1 MRMTNAV
8 GVALV
13 ATAMFGVPHVSA
25 AQTSTPVRVGP
36 DTPFDSIFSGMKYRL
51 IGPFRGGRAD
61 GVSGVAQQPSV
72 YYFGSASGGLWKT
85 KDAGTTWKPLWDH
98 FPEASPSVGA
108 VEVAP
113 SDPNVVYVGTGEAN
127 IRGNVVTGNGLYKS
141 TDAGKT
147 WKFIGLRD
155 SEAIGRLAVSPTDPN
170 TVLVAALG
178 HPFGA
183 NSERGIYRTR
193 DGGQTWQ
200 RVLYVN
206 DKTGGI
212 DVQYDPA
219 NPNVVY
225 AGMWQVIRKPWDF
238 ESGGPGSGLYRS
250 TDGGAT
256 WQKLTGHGLPAGIWG
271 KVGVAPTPDPR
282 RVYAL
287 IEAKDG
293 GLYRTDDGGASWK
306 LINDSDLYR
315 QRAWYYT
322 AVFADPKDANKVYIM
337 NTGAYKSKD
346 GGKTFKKMP
355 TFHGDNHS
363 LWINPA
369 NTDLMV
375 NSNDGGADVSVDG
388 GDTWTSEM
396 NQPTAQFYHIAV
408 DDQVPYHLYGAQQDN
423 TTVEIASADTR
434 GPIGELD
441 WHSVGGGES
450 GYVVPQPGNPNIVIA
465 NGYGGNV
472 DRYDTATGETDPIN
486 PWARQ
491 VMGWAPKDLQHR
503 SQWTE
508 PLAFSPHDP
517 NVLYNADEVLFES
530 TDLGQSWR
538 IISPDLSRNDK
549 SKQLSSG
556 GPITK
561 DNTDIETYDT
571 IFSVVESP
579 VQKGLI
585 WVGTDDGL
593 IKLTTDGGANW
604 RNVTPKEMPAWGTVD
619 MVEADPHQAGTAYI
633 AVDCHRL
640 DDFRPHAFRTDDY
653 GKTWVSITQGIPDGS
668 YVHAIRVDPAK
679 AGLLYAATETGIFVS
694 FDDGARWQPLQLNL
708 PRVPV
713 HDMVVHDGDLA
724 VATHGRSFWVLDD
737 LSPIRQW
744 SDGIRGEDFHLFA
757 PRVTR
762 RILYSG
768 FGDMTGKFTG
778 ANPPAGVV
786 VDYYL
791 SSGLATGTPASSDDK
806 GGDASKGES
815 SKRVKIEILDAAGNV
830 IRTFPD
836 PYQPKKKGGDD
847 DDFRGPKPAVLTAN
861 AGLNR
866 FVWDMRYAGSPAIP
880 KTAMWAASLAGPVA
894 LPGHYQVRVTVDGKS
909 ETQPFEITPDPRL
922 HVTEAELQQQFD
934 LDMAIRGELRQ
945 VQDALLQIRA
955 LHAGLASV
963 RKAAAAKSVA
973 NGSRILRAAN
983 ELERKATAV
992 EDRMIQRKSI
1002 ASEDPLN
1009 FPIRLNNMI
1018 ASLNAL
1024 VERGVCA
1031 PTQADMTDF
1040 DQLKGMAA
1048 TDLKEWDRT
1057 RQTDLTSFNALLA
1070 KSGQPAI
1077 TLH

>member
-1 MRMTNAV
+1 MRMKNAFAASLLAAV
-8 GVALV
+8 VLGMPQVD
-13 ATAMFGVPHVSA
+13 A
-25 AQTSTPVRVGP
+25 AQPSTPVRMGP
-36 DTPFDSIFSGMKYRL
+36 DTPYDAVFAGMKYRL

-61 GVSGVAQQPSV
+61 GVSGVAQQPNV
-72 YYFGSASGGLWKT
+72 YYFGSVSGGLWKT
-85 KDAGTTWKPLWDH
+85 TDSGTTWKPLWDH
-98 FPEASPSVGA
+98 FPQASPSVGA

-113 SDPNVVYVGTGEAN
+113 SDPNIVYVGTGEAN
-127 IRGNVVTGNGLYKS
+127 IRGNVVTGNGMYKS

-147 WKFIGLRD
+147 WQFIGLRD
-155 SEAIGRLAVSPTDPN
+155 SEAIGRLAVNPTDPN

-183 NSERGIYRTR
+183 NNERGIYRTR
-193 DGGQTWQ
+193 DGGKTWQ
-200 RVLYVN
+200 RVLYVD

-219 NPNVVY
+219 NPNIVY
-225 AGMWQVIRKPWDF
+225 AGMWQVIRKPWIF

-250 TDGGAT
+250 TDGGTT
-256 WQKLTGHGLPAGIWG
+256 WQKLTGHGLPSGIWG
-271 KVGVAPTPDPR
+271 KVGVAPTPDSQ

-322 AVFADPKDANKVYIM
+322 AVFADPKDRNKVYIM
-337 NTGAYKSKD
+337 NTGAYKSTD

-363 LWINPA
+363 LWINPR
-369 NTDLMV
+369 NTNLMV

-388 GDTWTSEM
+388 GATWTTEM
-396 NQPTAQFYHIAV
+396 NQPTAQFYHVAV
-408 DDQVPYHLYGAQQDN
+408 DDQIPYHLYGAQQDN

-434 GPIGELD
+434 GPITELD

-472 DRYDTATGETDPIN
+472 DRYDVATGEIDPIN

-508 PLAFSPHDP
+508 PLAFSPHDA

-538 IISPDLSRNDK
+538 IISPDLTRNDK

-561 DNTDIETYDT
+561 DNTGIETYDT

-585 WVGTDDGL
+585 WAGTDDGL
-593 IKLTTDGGANW
+593 IQLTTDGGAHW
-604 RNVTPKEMPAWGTVD
+604 RNVTPKDMPAWGTVD
-619 MVEADPHQAGTAYI
+619 MVEADPHKAGTAYI

-640 DDFRPHAFRTDDY
+640 DDFRPHAFRTDDF
-653 GKTWVSITQGIPDGS
+653 GKTWVSIAQGIPDGS
-668 YVHAIRVDPAK
+668 YVHAVRADPAR

-713 HDMVVHDGDLA
+713 HDLVVHDGDLA

-737 LSPIRQW
+737 LSPVRQW
-744 SDGIRGEDFHLFA
+744 SESMRAEDFHLFA
-757 PRVTR
+757 PRTTR

-768 FGDMTGKFTG
+768 FGDMTGKSNG

-791 SSGLATGTPASSDDK
+791 ASGAAPSSADGSDAK
-806 GGDASKGES
+806 EAHS
-815 SKRVKIEILDAAGNV
+815 SKRVKVEILDAAGQV

-836 PYQPKKKGGDD
+836 PYQPKKEKGGD

-880 KTAMWAASLAGPVA
+880 KTAMWAASLQGPVA
-894 LPGHYQVRVTVDGKS
+894 LPGHYQVRVTVDGRS
-909 ETQPFEITPDPRL
+909 ETQSFEIVPDPRL
-922 HVTEAELQQQFD
+922 HVPEAQLQQQFD
-934 LDMAIRGELRQ
+934 LDMAIRRELRQ
-945 VQDALLQIRA
+945 VQDAILQIRT
-955 LHAGLASV
+955 LHARLASIRDAV
-963 RKAAAAKSVA
+963 AAKKIA
-973 NGSRILRAAN
+973 KRSRILRAAN
-983 ELERKATAV
+983 DLERKTTVV
-992 EDRMIQRKSI
+992 EDRMIQRKSV

-1024 VERGVCA
+1024 VERGSSA
-1031 PTQADMTDF
+1031 PTQAEMTDF
-1040 DQLKGMAA
+1040 DQLRATAA
-1048 TDLKEWDRT
+1048 EDLKAWDRAKRTDLAA
-1057 RQTDLTSFNALLA
+1057 FNALLG

-1077 TLH
+1077 TLD

>member
-1 MRMTNAV
+1 MRMPNAFAISLLAAV
-8 GVALV
+8 ALGVA
-13 ATAMFGVPHVSA
+13 HVDAGQPSINVRIN
-25 AQTSTPVRVGP
+25 ST
-36 DTPFDSIFSGMKYRL
+36 TPYDAVFAGMKYRL
-51 IGPFRGGRAD
+51 IGPYRGGRAT
-61 GVSGVAQQPSV
+61 GVSGVAQQPNV

-85 KDAGTTWKPLWDH
+85 TDSGVTWNPLWDH

-108 VEVAP
+108 VAVAP
-113 SDPNVVYVGTGEAN
+113 SDPNTVYVGTGEAN
-127 IRGNVVTGNGLYKS
+127 IRGNVVTGNGMYKS

-155 SEAIGRLAVSPTDPN
+155 SEAVGRLAVNATDPN

-183 NSERGIYRTR
+183 NDQRGIYRTR
-193 DGGQTWQ
+193 DGGNSWQ

-206 DKTGGI
+206 DRTGGI
-212 DVQYDPA
+212 DVQYAPG

-225 AGMWQVIRKPWDF
+225 AAMWQVIRKPWIF

-250 TDGGAT
+250 TDGGTT
-256 WQKLTGHGLPAGIWG
+256 WQKLTGQGLPSGIWG
-271 KVGVAPTPDPR
+271 RIGVAPTSDPQ

-293 GLYRTDDGGASWK
+293 GLYRTDDGGATWK

-322 AVFADPKDANKVYIM
+322 CVFADPKDPNKVYIM
-337 NTGAYKSKD
+337 NTGAYKSTD

-363 LWINPA
+363 LWINPS
-369 NTDLMV
+369 NTNLLV

-388 GDTWTSEM
+388 GATWTTEM
-396 NQPTAQFYHIAV
+396 NQPTAQFYHVAV
-408 DDQVPYHLYGAQQDN
+408 DNQTPYHLYGAQQDN
-423 TTVEIASADTR
+423 TTVDIASADVR

-450 GYVVPQPGNPNIVIA
+450 GYVVPKPDDPNIVIA

-472 DRYDTATGETDPIN
+472 DRYDNLTGEIDPIN

-538 IISPDLSRNDK
+538 IISPDLTRNDK
-549 SKQLSSG
+549 SKQLASG

-585 WVGTDDGL
+585 WAGTDDGL
-593 IKLTTDGGANW
+593 IQLTTDGGTHW
-604 RNVTPKEMPAWGTVD
+604 RNVTPKDMPRWGTVD
-619 MVEADPHQAGTAYI
+619 MVEADPHKAGTAYI

-668 YVHAIRVDPAK
+668 YVHAVRVDPARD
-679 AGLLYAATETGIFVS
+679 GLLYAATETGIFVS
-694 FDDGARWQPLQLNL
+694 FDDGSSWQPLQLNL

-713 HDMVVHDGDLA
+713 HDIVVHDGDLA

-737 LSPIRQW
+737 LSPVRQW
-744 SDGIRGEDFHLFA
+744 YDSIRTEDFHLFK
-757 PRVTR
+757 PRAAE

-768 FGDMTGKFTG
+768 FGDMTGKVNG

-791 SSGLATGTPASSDDK
+791 ASGAAPKPNDKAGAGDK
-806 GGDASKGES
+806 GA
-815 SKRVKIEILDAAGNV
+815 SKRVKIEFLDSAGQV

-836 PYQPKKKGGDD
+836 PYQPKKAKGGDD
-847 DDFRGPKPAVLTAN
+847 DDFRGPKPPVITAD

-880 KTAMWAASLAGPVA
+880 KTSMWAAALQGPVA
-894 LPGHYQVRVTVDGKS
+894 LPGKYEVRVTVDGRS
-909 ETQPFEITPDPRL
+909 ETQPLEIAPDPRL

-934 LDMAIRGELRQ
+934 LDMAIRDELRQ
-945 VQDALLQIRA
+945 VQGAILQIRA
-955 LHAGLASV
+955 LDAKLVSMHHS
-963 RKAAAAKSVA
+963 AAASGSRVLRVADALERKTTAVEDKLIQRKSVA
-973 NGSRILRAAN
+973 N
-983 ELERKATAV
+983 
-992 EDRMIQRKSI
+992 
-1002 ASEDPLN
+1002 EDPLN
-1009 FPIRLNNMI
+1009 FPIRLNNML

-1024 VERGVCA
+1024 VERGSSA
-1031 PTQADMTDF
+1031 PTQAELTEF
-1040 DQLKGMAA
+1040 NQLKSMAA
-1048 TDLKEWDRT
+1048 ADLAEWNRIKSTDLAA
-1057 RQTDLTSFNALLA
+1057 FNATLSR
-1070 KSGQPAI
+1070 SGQSAI
-1077 TLH
+1077 TL

>member
-1 MRMTNAV
+1 MRMTNAF
-8 GVALV
+8 
-13 ATAMFGVPHVSA
+13 ATSLLAAVVLGVPHVDA
-25 AQTSTPVRVGP
+25 AQPSTTVRMSSTAHYDAVFG
-36 DTPFDSIFSGMKYRL
+36 GMKYRL

-61 GVSGVAQQPSV
+61 GVSGVAQQPNV
-72 YYFGSASGGLWKT
+72 YYFGSSSGGVWKT
-85 KDAGTTWKPLWDH
+85 TDSGTTWKPLWDH
-98 FPEASPSVGA
+98 FPEASPSIGA
-108 VEVAP
+108 IVVAP
-113 SDPNVVYVGTGEAN
+113 SDPNIVYVGTGEAN
-127 IRGNVVTGNGLYKS
+127 IRGNVVTGNGVYKS
-141 TDAGKT
+141 TDAGKS
-147 WKFIGLRD
+147 WKFAGLRD
-155 SEAIGRLAVSPTDPN
+155 SEAIGRMAVNPTDPQ

-193 DGGQTWQ
+193 DGGKTWQ

-219 NPNVVY
+219 NPSVVY
-225 AGMWQVIRKPWDF
+225 AAMWQVIRKPWIF

-250 TDGGAT
+250 TDGGTT
-256 WQKLTGHGLPAGIWG
+256 WQRLTGHGLPTGIWG
-271 KVGVAPTPDPR
+271 RIGVAPTPDSQ

-293 GLYRTDDGGASWK
+293 GLYRTDDGGANWK

-322 AVFADPKDANKVYIM
+322 AVFADPKNPAKVYIM
-337 NTGAYKSKD
+337 NTGAYKSTD

-363 LWINPA
+363 LWINPR
-369 NTDLMV
+369 NTNLMV

-388 GDTWTSEM
+388 GDTWTAEM
-396 NQPTAQFYHIAV
+396 NQPTAQFYHVAV
-408 DDQVPYHLYGAQQDN
+408 DNQVPYHLYGAQQDN
-423 TTVEIASADTR
+423 TTVEIASADVR

-450 GYVVPQPGNPNIVIA
+450 GYVVPKPDDPNIVIA

-472 DRYDTATGETDPIN
+472 DRYDTRTGEIDPIN

-508 PLAFSPHDP
+508 PLAFSPHDS

-538 IISPDLSRNDK
+538 VISPDLTRNDK

-593 IKLTTDGGANW
+593 IKLTTDGGAHW
-604 RNVTPKEMPAWGTVD
+604 RNVTPRNMPQWGTVD
-619 MVEADPHQAGTAYI
+619 MVEADPHEAVSAYI

-640 DDFRPHAFRTDDY
+640 DDFRPHAFRTKDF

-668 YVHAIRVDPAK
+668 YVHAVRVDPAR

-694 FDDGARWQPLQLNL
+694 FDDGAKWQPLQLNL

-713 HDMVVHDGDLA
+713 HDIEVHDGDLA
-724 VATHGRSFWVLDD
+724 VATHGRAFWVLDD
-737 LSPIRQW
+737 LSPVRQW
-744 SDGIRGEDFHLFA
+744 SDSIRNEDFHLFT

-768 FGDMTGKFTG
+768 FGDMTGKANG

-791 SSGLATGTPASSDDK
+791 ASGTARSPDDK
-806 GGDASKGES
+806 GQS
-815 SKRVKIEILDAAGNV
+815 SKRVKIEFLDASGRV

-836 PYQPKKKGGDD
+836 PYQPKKDMGAD
-847 DDFRGPKPAVLTAN
+847 DDFRGPKPVVITAD

-880 KTAMWAASLAGPVA
+880 KTSLWSASLQGPVA
-894 LPGHYQVRVTVDGKS
+894 LPGRYQVRVTVDGKS

-922 HVTEAELQQQFD
+922 RVTPAELKQQFD

-945 VQDALLQIRA
+945 VQAAIEQIRTLDA
-955 LHAGLASV
+955 KLASIRHSV
-963 RKAAAAKSVA
+963 TAEKSSAAPT
-973 NGSRILRAAN
+973 ILRQADA
-983 ELERKATAV
+983 LERKTTAV
-992 EDRMIQRKSI
+992 EDKLIQRKSV

-1009 FPIRLNNMI
+1009 FPIRLNNML

-1024 VERGVCA
+1024 VERGSSA
-1031 PTQADMTDF
+1031 PTQADLTEF
-1040 DQLKGMAA
+1040 QQLKAMAA
-1048 TDLKEWDRT
+1048 EDLAEWERIKRTDLAA
-1057 RQTDLTSFNALLA
+1057 FNASIGQ
-1070 KSGQPAI
+1070 SGQSAI
-1077 TLH
+1077 TL

>member
-1 MRMTNAV
+1 MRLTNAF
-8 GVALV
+8 
-13 ATAMFGVPHVSA
+13 ATSLLAAIVLGVPHVDA
-25 AQTSTPVRVGP
+25 AQPSTTVQMTST
-36 DTPFDSIFSGMKYRL
+36 TPYDAVFGGMKYRL

-61 GVSGVAQQPSV
+61 GVSGVAQQPNV
-72 YYFGSASGGLWKT
+72 YYFGSVSGGVWKT
-85 KDAGTTWKPLWDH
+85 TDSGTTWKPLWDH
-98 FPEASPSVGA
+98 FPEASPSIGA
-108 VEVAP
+108 IVVAP
-113 SDPNVVYVGTGEAN
+113 SDPNIVYVGTGEAN
-127 IRGNVVTGNGLYKS
+127 IRGNVVTGNGVYKS
-141 TDAGKT
+141 TDAGKSWT
-147 WKFIGLRD
+147 FAGLRD
-155 SEAIGRLAVSPTDPN
+155 SEAIGRMAVNPTDPD

-193 DGGQTWQ
+193 DGGKTWQ

-219 NPNVVY
+219 NPSIVY
-225 AGMWQVIRKPWDF
+225 AAMWQVIRKPWIF
-238 ESGGPGSGLYRS
+238 ESGGPGSALYRS
-250 TDGGAT
+250 TDGGST
-256 WQKLTGHGLPAGIWG
+256 WQKLTGHGLPSGIWG
-271 KVGVAPTPDPR
+271 RIGVAPTPDSR

-293 GLYRTDDGGASWK
+293 GLYRTDDGGANWK
-306 LINDSDLYR
+306 VINDSDLYR

-337 NTGAYKSKD
+337 NTGAYKSTD
-346 GGKTFKKMP
+346 GGETFKKMP

-363 LWINPA
+363 LWINPR

-388 GDTWTSEM
+388 GDTWTDEM

-408 DDQVPYHLYGAQQDN
+408 DDRVPYHLYGAQQDN
-423 TTVEIASADTR
+423 TTVEIASADAR

-450 GYVVPQPGNPNIVIA
+450 GYVVPKPDDPNVVIA

-472 DRYDTATGETDPIN
+472 DRYDTRTGEIDPIN

-538 IISPDLSRNDK
+538 VISPDLTRNDK

-579 VQKGLI
+579 AQKGLI

-593 IKLTTDGGANW
+593 VKLTTDGGAHW
-604 RNVTPKEMPAWGTVD
+604 RNVTPKDMPQWGTVD
-619 MVEADPHQAGTAYI
+619 MVEADPHKAGTAYI

-640 DDFRPHAFRTDDY
+640 DDFRPHAFRTDDF

-668 YVHAIRVDPAK
+668 YVHAVRVDPAR

-694 FDDGARWQPLQLNL
+694 FDDGAQWQPLQLNL

-737 LSPIRQW
+737 LSPVRQW
-744 SDGIRGEDFHLFA
+744 SDSIRNEDFHLFM

-768 FGDMTGKFTG
+768 FGDMTGKSTG

-791 SSGLATGTPASSDDK
+791 SSGTARGPDDK
-806 GGDASKGES
+806 GGAADSHS
-815 SKRVKIEILDAAGNV
+815 SQRVKIELLDASGQV

-836 PYQPKKKGGDD
+836 PYQPKKEKGGD
-847 DDFRGPKPAVLTAN
+847 DDFRGPKPVAITAD

-880 KTAMWAASLAGPVA
+880 KTSLWSASLQGPIA
-894 LPGHYQVRVTVDGKS
+894 LPGRYQVRVTVDGKS
-909 ETQPFEITPDPRL
+909 ETQPLEITPDPRL
-922 HVTEAELQQQFD
+922 HVTQAQLAQQFD
-934 LDMAIRGELRQ
+934 LDMSIRAELRQ
-945 VQDALLQIRA
+945 VQAAIEQIRTLDA
-955 LHAGLASV
+955 KLTSIRHSV
-963 RKAAAAKSVA
+963 AAEKSAAA
-973 NGSRILRAAN
+973 SRILRQADD
-983 ELERKATAV
+983 LERKTTAV
-992 EDRMIQRKSI
+992 EDRLIQRKSV

-1009 FPIRLNNMI
+1009 FPIRLNNML

-1024 VERGVCA
+1024 VERGSSP
-1031 PTQADMTDF
+1031 PTQADLAEF
-1040 DQLKGMAA
+1040 NQLKAMAA
-1048 TDLKEWDRT
+1048 ADLAEWDRIK
-1057 RQTDLTSFNALLA
+1057 RADLAAFNAA
-1070 KSGQPAI
+1070 ISRSGQSAI
-1077 TLH
+1077 TL

>member
-1 MRMTNAV
+1 MRLTNAFATSMLAAI
-8 GVALV
+8 AL
-13 ATAMFGVPHVSA
+13 GVPHVDA
-25 AQTSTPVRVGP
+25 AQPSTTVQMTST
-36 DTPFDSIFSGMKYRL
+36 TPYDAVFGGMKYRL

-61 GVSGVAQQPSV
+61 GVSGVAQQPNV
-72 YYFGSASGGLWKT
+72 YYFGSVSGGVWKT
-85 KDAGTTWKPLWDH
+85 TDSGTTWKPLWDH
-98 FPEASPSVGA
+98 FPEASPSIGA
-108 VEVAP
+108 IVVAP
-113 SDPNVVYVGTGEAN
+113 SDPNIVYVGTGEAN
-127 IRGNVVTGNGLYKS
+127 IRGNVVTGNGVYKS
-141 TDAGKT
+141 TDAGKS
-147 WKFIGLRD
+147 WEFAGLRD
-155 SEAIGRLAVSPTDPN
+155 SEAIGRMAVNPTDPD

-193 DGGQTWQ
+193 DGGKTWQ

-219 NPNVVY
+219 NPSIVY
-225 AGMWQVIRKPWDF
+225 AAMWQVIRKPWIF

-250 TDGGAT
+250 TDGGST
-256 WQKLTGHGLPAGIWG
+256 WQKLTGHGLPSGIWG
-271 KVGVAPTPDPR
+271 KIGVAPTPDSQ

-306 LINDSDLYR
+306 RINDSDLYR

-337 NTGAYKSKD
+337 NTGAYKSTD

-363 LWINPA
+363 LWINPR

-388 GDTWTSEM
+388 GDTWTDEM

-423 TTVEIASADTR
+423 TTVEIASADAR

-450 GYVVPQPGNPNIVIA
+450 GYVVPKPDDPNVVIA

-472 DRYDTATGETDPIN
+472 DRYDTRTGEIDPIN

-538 IISPDLSRNDK
+538 VISPDLTRNDK

-579 VQKGLI
+579 AQKGLI

-593 IKLTTDGGANW
+593 VKLTMDGGAHW
-604 RNVTPKEMPAWGTVD
+604 RNVTPKDMPQWGTVD
-619 MVEADPHQAGTAYI
+619 MVEADPHKAGTAYI

-640 DDFRPHAFRTDDY
+640 DDFRPHAFRTDDF
-653 GKTWVSITQGIPDGS
+653 GKTWVPITQGIPDGS
-668 YVHAIRVDPAK
+668 YVHAVRVDPAR

-694 FDDGARWQPLQLNL
+694 FDDGAQWQSLQLNL

-737 LSPIRQW
+737 LSPVRQW
-744 SDGIRGEDFHLFA
+744 SDSIRNEDFHLFT
-757 PRVTR
+757 PRATR

-768 FGDMTGKFTG
+768 FGDMTGKSTG

-791 SSGLATGTPASSDDK
+791 SSGTARAPDDK
-806 GGDASKGES
+806 GGAAGGHS
-815 SKRVKIEILDAAGNV
+815 SQRVKIEFLDASGQV

-836 PYQPKKKGGDD
+836 PYQPKKEKGSDD
-847 DDFRGPKPAVLTAN
+847 DSRGPKPVTITAD

-866 FVWDMRYAGSPAIP
+866 LVWDMRYAGSPAIP
-880 KTAMWAASLAGPVA
+880 KTSLWSASLQGPIA
-894 LPGHYQVRVTVDGKS
+894 LPGRYQVRVTVDGKS

-922 HVTEAELQQQFD
+922 HVTQAQLEQQFD
-934 LDMAIRGELRQ
+934 LDMSIRAELRQ
-945 VQDALLQIRA
+945 VQAAIEQIRTLDA
-955 LHAGLASV
+955 KVASI
-963 RKAAAAKSVA
+963 RQSVA
-973 NGSRILRAAN
+973 AGKSSAASRILRQADD
-983 ELERKATAV
+983 LERKTTAV
-992 EDRMIQRKSI
+992 EDELIQRKSV

-1009 FPIRLNNMI
+1009 FPIRLNNML

-1024 VERGVCA
+1024 VERGSSP
-1031 PTQADMTDF
+1031 PTQADLTEF
-1040 DQLKGMAA
+1040 NQLKAMAA
-1048 TDLKEWDRT
+1048 ADLAEWDRIK
-1057 RQTDLTSFNALLA
+1057 RTDLAAFNAA
-1070 KSGQPAI
+1070 ISRSGQSAI
-1077 TLH
+1077 TL

>member
-1 MRMTNAV
+1 MRMTNALAISV
-8 GVALV
+8 I
-13 ATAMFGVPHVSA
+13 ATAVLGVPHVNA
-25 AQTSTPVRVGP
+25 AQPSTPVRMGP
-36 DTPFDSIFSGMKYRL
+36 DAPYDSIFTGMKYRL

-61 GVSGVAQQPSV
+61 GVSGVAQQPNV
-72 YYFGSASGGLWKT
+72 YYFGSVSGGLWKT
-85 KDAGTTWKPLWDH
+85 TDSGNTWKPLWDH
-98 FPEASPSVGA
+98 FPQASPSVGA
-108 VEVAP
+108 VAVAP

-141 TDAGKT
+141 SDSGKT

-155 SEAIGRLAVSPTDPN
+155 SEAIGRLAVNPTDPN

-183 NSERGIYRTR
+183 NGERGIYRTR

-212 DVQYDPA
+212 DVQYDPS
-219 NPNVVY
+219 NPNIVY
-225 AGMWQVIRKPWDF
+225 AGMWQVIRKPWIF
-238 ESGGPGSGLYRS
+238 KSGGPGSGLYKS
-250 TDGGAT
+250 TDGGTT
-256 WQKLTGHGLPAGIWG
+256 WQKLTGHGLPRGIWG
-271 KVGVAPTPDPR
+271 RVGVAPTPDSQR
-282 RVYAL
+282 IYAL

-306 LINDSDLYR
+306 LANDSDLYR

-322 AVFADPKDANKVYIM
+322 AVFADPKDASKVYIM
-337 NTGAYKSKD
+337 NTGAYKSMD

-363 LWINPA
+363 LWVNPN
-369 NTDLMV
+369 NTNLMV

-388 GDTWTSEM
+388 GETWTTEM
-396 NQPTAQFYHIAV
+396 NQPTAQFYHVAV
-408 DDQVPYHLYGAQQDN
+408 DDQVPYHIYGAQQDN

-472 DRYDTATGETDPIN
+472 DRYDTATGEIDPIN

-508 PLAFSPHDP
+508 PLAFSPHDS

-538 IISPDLSRNDK
+538 TISPDLTRNDK

-585 WVGTDDGL
+585 WAGTDDGL
-593 IKLTTDGGANW
+593 IKLTMDGGANW
-604 RNVTPKEMPAWGTVD
+604 RNVTPKDMPAWGTVD
-619 MVEADPHQAGTAYI
+619 MVEADPHKAGTAYI

-640 DDFRPHAFRTDDY
+640 DDFRPHAFRTDDF

-668 YVHAIRVDPAK
+668 YVHAVRVDPAR

-694 FDDGARWQPLQLNL
+694 FDDGAQWQPLQLNL

-713 HDMVVHDGDLA
+713 HDLLVHDGDLV

-737 LSPIRQW
+737 LSGIRQW
-744 SDGIRGEDFHLFA
+744 SQSIGSEAFHLFA
-757 PRVTR
+757 PRTSR

-768 FGDMTGKFTG
+768 FGDMTGKFNG

-791 SSGLATGTPASSDDK
+791 ASGTAPSADDK
-806 GGDASKGES
+806 GGAAARS

-836 PYQPKKKGGDD
+836 PYQPKKEKGGDD
-847 DDFRGPKPAVLTAN
+847 DDFRGPKPAVLTAD

-945 VQDALLQIRA
+945 VQDALLQIRV
-955 LHAGLASV
+955 LHTRLASLREAV
-963 RKAAAAKSVA
+963 AAKKIA
-973 NGSRILRAAN
+973 NGPRILRAAN
-983 ELERKATAV
+983 ELERKTTAV
-992 EDRMIQRKSI
+992 EDKMIQRKSV

-1024 VERGVCA
+1024 VERGSSA
-1031 PTQADMTDF
+1031 PTQADREDF
-1040 DQLKGMAA
+1040 DQLKAMAA
-1048 TDLKEWDRT
+1048 TDLKEWDRAK
-1057 RQTDLTSFNALLA
+1057 QTDLASFNASLA

-1077 TLH
+1077 DLH

>member
-1 MRMTNAV
+1 MRMTNALAGSLLAAV
-8 GVALV
+8 VL
-13 ATAMFGVPHVSA
+13 GVPHVNA
-25 AQTSTPVRVGP
+25 AQPSTTVQLGP
-36 DTPFDSIFSGMKYRL
+36 DAPYDSVFAGMKYRL

-61 GVSGVAQQPSV
+61 GVSGVAQQPNV

-85 KDAGTTWKPLWDH
+85 TDAGTTWKPLWDH

-127 IRGNVVTGNGLYKS
+127 IRGNVVTGNGIYKS

-155 SEAIGRLAVSPTDPN
+155 SEAVGRLAVNPTDPD

-193 DGGQTWQ
+193 DGGKTWQ
-200 RVLYVN
+200 RVLYVD

-219 NPNVVY
+219 DPNIVY
-225 AGMWQVIRKPWDF
+225 AGMWQVIRRPWIF
-238 ESGGPGSGLYRS
+238 ASGGPGSGLYRS
-250 TDGGAT
+250 TDGGTT
-256 WQKLTGHGLPAGIWG
+256 WHKLTGHGLPAGIWG
-271 KVGVAPTPDPR
+271 KVGVAPTPDR
-282 RVYAL
+282 QRIYAL
-287 IEAKDG
+287 IEAKAG

-337 NTGAYKSKD
+337 NTGAYKSTD

-363 LWINPA
+363 LWINPT
-369 NTDLMV
+369 NPDLMV

-388 GDTWTSEM
+388 GDSWTSEM

-408 DDQVPYHLYGAQQDN
+408 DDQIPYHIYGAQQDN
-423 TTVEIASADTR
+423 TTVETLSADTR

-472 DRYDTATGETDPIN
+472 DRYNTLTGEIDPIN

-491 VMGWAPKDLQHR
+491 VMGWAPKDLEHR

-538 IISPDLSRNDK
+538 VISPDLTRNDK

-556 GPITK
+556 GPLTK

-579 VQKGLI
+579 VQQGLI
-585 WVGTDDGL
+585 WAGTDDGL
-593 IKLTTDGGANW
+593 IRLTTDGGVHW

-619 MVEADPHQAGTAYI
+619 MVEADPHEAGTAYI

-640 DDFRPHAFRTDDY
+640 DDFRPHAFRTDDF
-653 GKTWVSITQGIPDGS
+653 GKTWVSITRGIPDGS
-668 YVHAIRVDPAK
+668 YVHAVRVDPAR

-713 HDMVVHDGDLA
+713 HDLVVHDGDLA
-724 VATHGRSFWVLDD
+724 VASHGRSFWVLDD

-744 SDGIRGEDFHLFA
+744 SDSTRNEDFHLFT
-757 PRVTR
+757 PRTTR
-762 RILYSG
+762 RMLYSG
-768 FGDMTGKFTG
+768 FGDMTGTSTG

-791 SSGLATGTPASSDDK
+791 ASGTAPTSEDK
-806 GGDASKGES
+806 GKGGAADGKS
-815 SKRVKIEILDAAGNV
+815 SKRVKIEFLDAGGQV

-836 PYQPKKKGGDD
+836 PYQPKKEKGAD
-847 DDFRGPKPAVLTAN
+847 DDFRGPKPVVLTAN

-880 KTAMWAASLAGPVA
+880 KTAMWAASLQGPVA

-922 HVTEAELQQQFD
+922 HVTQAELQRQFD
-934 LDMAIRGELRQ
+934 LGMAIRGELRQ

-955 LHAGLASV
+955 LHARLASIRDAV
-963 RKAAAAKSVA
+963 AADKIPR
-973 NGSRILRAAN
+973 GSRILRAAN
-983 ELERKATAV
+983 DLERKTTAV
-992 EDRMIQRKSI
+992 EDKMIQRKSV

-1024 VERGVCA
+1024 VERGSSA
-1031 PTQADMTDF
+1031 PTQADMKDF
-1040 DQLKGMAA
+1040 DQLQAMAA
-1048 TDLKEWDRT
+1048 EDLRQWDRAKGS
-1057 RQTDLTSFNALLA
+1057 DLAALNALLA

>member
-1 MRMTNAV
+1 MRMTNAL
-8 GVALV
+8 GACLIAAAALG
-13 ATAMFGVPHVSA
+13 MPHVNA
-25 AQTSTPVRVGP
+25 AQPSTPVQVGP
-36 DTPFDSIFSGMKYRL
+36 GTPADAIFAGMKYRL

-61 GVSGVAQQPSV
+61 GVSGVAQQPNV

-85 KDAGTTWKPLWDH
+85 TDSGTTWKPLWDH
-98 FPEASPSVGA
+98 FPQASPSVGA
-108 VEVAP
+108 VAVAP
-113 SDPNVVYVGTGEAN
+113 SDPNIVYVGTGEAN

-155 SEAIGRLAVSPTDPN
+155 SEAIGRLAVNPTDPN

-193 DGGQTWQ
+193 DGGSTWQ

-212 DVQYDPA
+212 DIQYDPG
-219 NPNVVY
+219 NPSILY
-225 AGMWQVIRKPWDF
+225 AGMWQVVRKPWDF

-250 TDGGAT
+250 TDGGTT
-256 WQKLTGHGLPAGIWG
+256 WQKLTGQGLPTGIWG
-271 KVGVAPTPDPR
+271 KVGVAPTPDSR

-287 IEAKDG
+287 IEARDG
-293 GLYRTDDGGASWK
+293 GLYRTDDGGGSWK
-306 LINDSDLYR
+306 LINGSNLYR

-322 AVFADPKDANKVYIM
+322 AVFADPKDPNKVFIM
-337 NTGAYKSKD
+337 NTGAYKSTD
-346 GGKTFKKMP
+346 GGKTFKKMA

-363 LWINPA
+363 LWINPT
-369 NTDLMV
+369 NTNLMV

-388 GDTWTSEM
+388 GETWTTEM

-408 DDQVPYHLYGAQQDN
+408 DDQVPYHIYGAQQDN
-423 TTVEIASADTR
+423 TTVEIASADVR
-434 GPIGELD
+434 GPIGESD

-472 DRYDTATGETDPIN
+472 DRYDNLTGEIDPIN

-491 VMGWAPKDLQHR
+491 VMGWAPKDLEHR

-517 NVLYNADEVLFES
+517 DVLYNADEVLFES
-530 TDLGQSWR
+530 TNLGQSWR
-538 IISPDLSRNDK
+538 IISPDLTRNDK

-585 WVGTDDGL
+585 WAGTDDGL
-593 IKLTTDGGANW
+593 VQLTMDGGAHW
-604 RNVTPKEMPAWGTVD
+604 RNVTPKDMPAWGTVD
-619 MVEADPHQAGTAYI
+619 MVEADPHEAGTAYI

-640 DDFRPHAFRTDDY
+640 DDFRPHAFRTDDF

-668 YVHAIRVDPAK
+668 YVHAVRVDPAR

-713 HDMVVHDGDLA
+713 HDLVVHDGDLA

-737 LSPIRQW
+737 LTPIRQW
-744 SDGIRGEDFHLFA
+744 SESLRSERFHLFT
-757 PRVTR
+757 PRTTR

-768 FGDMTGKFTG
+768 FGDMTGKLNG

-786 VDYYL
+786 IDYFL
-791 SSGLATGTPASSDDK
+791 ASGAAPSSDDEA
-806 GGDASKGES
+806 GAAEDRS
-815 SKRVKIEILDAAGNV
+815 SKRVKIEILDAAGQV

-836 PYQPKKKGGDD
+836 PYQPKKDKKDED

-880 KTAMWAASLAGPVA
+880 KTAMWAASLQGPVA
-894 LPGHYQVRVTVDGKS
+894 LPGRYQVRVTVDGRS

-922 HVTEAELQQQFD
+922 HVTEADLQQQFD
-934 LDMAIRGELRQ
+934 LDLAIRGTLRQ
-945 VQDALLQIRA
+945 VQDAILQMRA
-955 LHAGLASV
+955 LQARLDSLRQAV
-963 RKAAAAKSVA
+963 AAKKIA
-973 NGSRILRAAN
+973 GSRILRAAN
-983 ELERKATAV
+983 DLERETTAV
-992 EDRMIQRKSI
+992 EDRLIQRRSV

-1024 VERGVCA
+1024 VERGSSA
-1031 PTQADMTDF
+1031 PTQAERTEF
-1040 DQLKGMAA
+1040 EELKAMAA
-1048 TDLKEWDRT
+1048 RDLTDWARIRRTDLA
-1057 RQTDLTSFNALLA
+1057 ALNRVLA
-1070 KSGQPAI
+1070 ESGQPAI
-1077 TLH
+1077 TL